1 MPMDPAALA
10 ALRRS
15 YELAGLDVVDVDPD
29 PFAQFDRW
37 FADTVAAE
45 LVEPNAMVLATADA
59 AARPRARTVL
69 LKGASPAGFTFFTNV
84 ESTKGQHLAEN
95 SQASLC
101 FPWFALE
108 RQVVVVGDVER
119 LPRTDSDEYFR
130 VRPRGSQLGA
140 LASRQSQ
147 VIASREQ
154 LTKRYSELAE
164 EYPDDSEVPVPDFWG
179 GYRVIPTTI
188 EFWQGRANR
197 LHDRVRYR
205 RPDQSS
211 AWLIE
216 RLSP

>member
-1 MPMDPAALA
+1 MDPSALA

-15 YELAGLDVVDVDPD
+15 YALAGLDVVDVDPD

-37 FADTVAAE
+37 LTDSVAAQ
-45 LVEPNAMVLATADA
+45 LTEPNAMVLATADA
-59 AARPRARTVL
+59 SGRPRARTVL
-69 LKGASPAGFTFFTNV
+69 LKGVSPAGFTFFTNTL
-84 ESTKGQHLAEN
+84 STKGQHLDEN
-95 SQASLC
+95 PQASLC
-101 FPWFALE
+101 FPWIALE

-119 LPRTDSDEYFR
+119 LPRTDSAEYFR

-147 VIASREQ
+147 VITSRDE
-154 LTKRYSELAE
+154 LIERYAALADQ
-164 EYPDDSEVPVPDFWG
+164 YPGDSDVPVPDDWG
-179 GYRVIPTTI
+179 GYRVTPTVI

-205 RPDQSS
+205 RSDPEGT
-211 AWLIE
+211 WVIE